1 MIDETY
7 KLWDLIGTW
16 LTGLSTLAAVIV
28 SLLLSKRG
36 RLNLKISAGIK
47 QIITPG
53 IDDVPSYC
61 CIEVVNAGISPANV
75 TSIAWQVGFCSRDRV
90 RVQIFNNVNSHRLP
104 AYIQE
109 GEIARFMLP
118 IQRNN
123 LDDWMVRFSKELL
136 EEYSKLSIRLT
147 MKVCVYTSVGEVF
160 RVKVDKGLIEEI
172 IKKLSK

>member
-28 SLLLSKRG
+28 SLLFSMRG

-53 IDDVPSYC
+53 IEDAPSYC
-61 CIEVVNAGISPANV
+61 CIEVVNAGISPVNV
-75 TSIAWQVGFCSRDRV
+75 TSIAWQVGFFSRDRV
-90 RVQIFNNVNSHRLP
+90 RVQIFNNVDSHRLP
-104 AYIQE
+104 AFIQE

-123 LDDWMVRFSKELL
+123 LDDWMVRFSEELL

-147 MKVCVYTSVGEVF
+147 MKICVFTSVGDVF
-160 RVKVDKGLIEEI
+160 RVKVDKSLIGEI
-172 IKKLSK
+172 IKNFSK